1 MTPVSFVPIVA
12 AIASSA
18 ASTSVACFAAAVII
32 VASECTTIGSTVAAV
47 IEHSVD
53 DSTECSAA
61 FSTRSSTAKFAFFGS
76 IGFTK
81 VSFGIGTFAER
92 SDCSRCWFLP
102 LSYLMPGFVATAV
115 RFAIITVSLDLS
127 LSSANWQAGA
137 FMFTLTDGPTPG

>member
-1 MTPVSFVPIVA
+1 MTPVSSVPIVA

-18 ASTSVACFAAAVII
+18 ASTSVACFAAVII

-47 IEHSVD
+47 IGHSVD

-76 IGFTK
+76 VGFTK

-92 SDCSRCWFLP
+92 
-102 LSYLMPGFVATAV
+102 
-115 RFAIITVSLDLS
+115 
-127 LSSANWQAGA
+127 
-137 FMFTLTDGPTPG
+137 